1 MIKKII
7 KFILPNY
14 IKNLI
19 LIKIYNI
26 NESNFKK
33 LVDDNKLYEGLNF
46 SIQDELLWWEKSF
59 RRSKKKFII
68 KINTSFF

>member
-7 KFILPNY
+7 KIILPEY
-14 IKNLI
+14 IKYLI
-19 LIKIYNI
+19 LIKIYNT

-33 LVDDNKLYEGLNF
+33 LVEDNKLYKGLNF

-59 RRSKKKFII
+59 GRSKKDIYNK
-68 KINTSFF
+68 N